1 MENTQKEPQAPVEAV
16 KSSVVDS
23 DRMNKDFTWLLNAV
37 NDVKNY
43 LNEHQDE
50 KQLDAFSKDLLE
62 AYHAAMVTAAKTLLI
77 RINLAKIEETK
88 DAPAQSAKLPIE
100 EIVKND
106 ANVTALLA
114 VKSGDNVSFKLH
126 GVSGCVHFKMKDA
139 FPDFDPIQRS
149 TAQTAICIDDDSEAN
164 VVISAKDT
172 ECTIQLVAKGNI
184 IDCESVKVY

>member
-88 DAPAQSAKLPIE
+88 DVPAQSAKLPIE

-106 ANVTALLA
+106 LIHN
-114 VKSGDNVSFKLH
+114 
-126 GVSGCVHFKMKDA
+126 
-139 FPDFDPIQRS
+139 
-149 TAQTAICIDDDSEAN
+149 
-164 VVISAKDT
+164 
-172 ECTIQLVAKGNI
+172 
-184 IDCESVKVY
+184 